1 MTPER
6 WQRIGELFEA
16 AVQIDPAGRE
26 AWLRT
31 TCGGDDELQ
40 SEVGRLLTLHE
51 RANRSG
57 FQTPPQAAAPPSD
70 RTVSEA
76 SRVEAP
82 SQRPGPSAGPGDAPA
97 NESAGLTTRRAIAPQ
112 DEHQSIS
119 ELTDAVRARLAE
131 LSIVYILILA
141 AATLW
146 SRGVLGREDA
156 TSARLDVMIILALVG
171 LIALLRSRYPIPLD
185 ILQAL
190 ELGAVGLLAGRV
202 AFVEYRLILR
212 FSLLGDMMTAQMVLK
227 NVVLLTAVLILTCGF
242 YVPKTSRRASL
253 MTWPL
258 ALLPFATLAVLAL
271 RHPAAMAWLW
281 EGRLDSQTPRA
292 LLFGFDA
299 LILAILAV
307 GSAYG
312 ARTIFGLRR
321 EVAEARQLGQYHL
334 KELIGAGGMSE
345 VYLAEHQLLKRPC
358 AVKLIR
364 PGVTDPRTLQ
374 RFEREVRLTARL
386 SHPNTVE
393 IYDYG
398 RTEDGKYYYVMEYL
412 KGLNLAKLLKR
423 HGPLPPG
430 RLVYLLRQVCGALRE
445 LHDAGLIHR
454 DIKPSNLFAAR
465 QGGLG
470 DVAKL
475 LDFGFVLP
483 AASLGEATL
492 TQEGQ
497 ILGTPLYMSPE
508 QARGGHDLDER
519 SDLYAL
525 GAVAYHLL
533 TGRPPFQAKGRSAVL
548 IAHARDPVE
557 PPSRVRPGIPEDLE
571 RVVLRCLAKLPDER
585 FPDDEALEH
594 ALGACACAGDW
605 DQARA
610 TRWWQDADASDREAE
625 SEA

>member
-6 WQRIGELFEA
+6 WHRIGELFEA
-16 AVQIDPAGRE
+16 AAQIDLAGRE
-26 AWLRT
+26 AWLRSNS
-31 TCGGDDELQ
+31 GGDDELVT
-40 SEVGRLLTLHE
+40 EVGRLLTLHE
-51 RANRSG
+51 RVIRSE
-57 FQTPPQAAAPPSD
+57 FQTPSQTAAPPSD
-70 RTVSEA
+70 RTA
-76 SRVEAP
+76 SGPPDVEAP
-82 SQRPGPSAGPGDAPA
+82 SQQSQSSRESGDAPA
-97 NESAGLTTRRAIAPQ
+97 NESPGLTTRRAIAPQ
-112 DEHQSIS
+112 DEKQSIS
-119 ELTDAVRARLAE
+119 ELTDAMRARLGE

-156 TSARLDVMIILALVG
+156 ASARLDVTIILTLVG
-171 LIALLRSRYPIPLD
+171 LIALLRSPYPIPLD
-185 ILQAL
+185 SLQAL
-190 ELGAVGLLAGRV
+190 ELCAVGLLAGRV

-227 NVVLLTAVLILTCGF
+227 NIVLLTAVLILTCGL
-242 YVPKTSRRASL
+242 YVPKTVRRASL
-253 MTWPL
+253 MAWPL
-258 ALLPFATLAVLAL
+258 ALLPFATLSVLVL
-271 RHPAAMAWLW
+271 WHPAAMAWLW
-281 EGRLDSQTPRA
+281 QGWLDSQTPRA

-307 GSAYG
+307 GSAFG

-334 KELIGAGGMSE
+334 KQLIGAGGMSE
-345 VYLAEHQLLKRPC
+345 VFLAEHQLLKRPC

-364 PGVTDPRTLQ
+364 PGITDPLTLQ

-412 KGLNLAKLLKR
+412 RGLNLAQLLKR

-430 RLVYLLRQVCGALRE
+430 RVVYLLRQVCGALHE

-454 DIKPSNLFAAR
+454 DIKPSNIFAVR

-483 AASLGEATL
+483 TAILGEATL
-492 TQEGQ
+492 TREGQ

-508 QARGGHDLDER
+508 QAKGGHDLDER
-519 SDLYAL
+519 SDIYSL

-533 TGRPPFQAKGRSAVL
+533 TGRPPFQAKERTAVL

-571 RVVLRCLAKLPDER
+571 RVVLRCLAKLPDDR
-585 FPDDEALEH
+585 FPDAKALEQALAH
-594 ALGACACAGDW
+594 AP
-605 DQARA
+605 ARVIGTRVVPRDGGKTPTLA
-610 TRWWQDADASDREAE
+610 TWTEPAA
-625 SEA
+625 